1 MFLPLNNRLKK
12 ALNKPQ
18 GFTLIELLVVIGIL
32 AILLAIVLIAVN
44 PPRQFILARNTQRRS
59 DALAILN
66 GVGQFFAEEGA
77 LPPGIVTGPP
87 QEIGNNAGQTDL
99 CASLSGVGAGSSEQR
114 YLAELPV
121 DPNPNSPPGPF
132 NYESDCTSIDDYN
145 TGYFIFRTAN
155 NRITVSAPNAE
166 DPGGGAPTI
175 SITR

>member
-1 MFLPLNNRLKK
+1 MFLPLSKQLKK

-59 DALAILN
+59 DSLAILN
-66 GVGQFFAEEGA
+66 GVGQFFAEEGK
-77 LPPGIVTGPP
+77 LPPGIPTGIA

-99 CASLSGVGAGSSEQR
+99 CASLSGTGPGSSEQR

-121 DPNPNSPPGPF
+121 DPDPNLSF
-132 NYESDCTSIDDYN
+132 NYDEDCTTLTDYN
-145 TGYFIFRTAN
+145 TGYFILRTAN
-155 NRITVSAPNAE
+155 NRVTVTAPNSE